1 MKESGIISG
10 SFEFGGKDNMRKREF
25 QRAAVFAIIP
35 VIVEYTKEEGKRLTL
50 SVTSKFYDTFINHR
64 FSGGMLQINLYQKGE
79 ITYKVW
85 DCIGICRKEYVKDY
99 VYNENDNHEQIL
111 AKFVE
116 DFSRFLKDVYS
127 MGDVHDFSD
136 MFDFTVGGDPNN
148 SLGKYEKFIRVMRG
162 EETGDEEA

>member
-85 DCIGICRKEYVKDY
+85 DCIGICREEYVKYY

-116 DFSRFLKDVYS
+116 DFSRFLKDC
-127 MGDVHDFSD
+127 
-136 MFDFTVGGDPNN
+136 
-148 SLGKYEKFIRVMRG
+148 IRWGMCMTSPICLISQWKEIQIIRWENMRSSS
-162 EETGDEEA
+162 E

>member
-1 MKESGIISG
+1 
-10 SFEFGGKDNMRKREF
+10 
-25 QRAAVFAIIP
+25 
-35 VIVEYTKEEGKRLTL
+35 
-50 SVTSKFYDTFINHR
+50 
-64 FSGGMLQINLYQKGE
+64 MLQINLYQKGE

-85 DCIGICRKEYVKDY
+85 DCIGICRKEYVKYY

-116 DFSRFLKDVYS
+116 DFSRFLKDLYS

-136 MFDFTVGGDPNN
+136 MFDFTVEGDPNN
-148 SLGKYEKFIRVMRG
+148 SLEKYEKFIRVMRG